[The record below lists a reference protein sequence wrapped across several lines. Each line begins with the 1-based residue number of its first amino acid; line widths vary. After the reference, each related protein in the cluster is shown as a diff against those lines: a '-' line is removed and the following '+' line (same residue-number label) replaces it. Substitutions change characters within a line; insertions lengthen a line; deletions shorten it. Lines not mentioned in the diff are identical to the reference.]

1 MGFFITFILLITPNK
16 TKNMKLRVLTL
27 IVLLLSSVSFTQET
41 TIEDTNSIEN
51 QFEELYKKSSTY
63 QIYKVISKDKYQRLK
78 LNILDSLKDL
88 KETIAHKESLLLKE
102 KSNIEETKKLLTQT
116 EIDLNISLKKESS
129 IDILGVQLSK
139 TAYNMLLWG
148 IIVLLLSGLS
158 YYIFKF
164 FRSNILT
171 KEAQNNLM
179 DVEKEFEQHRKKTLV
194 REQKLRR
201 KLQDEINK
209 QRNS

>member
-1 MGFFITFILLITPNK
+1 LGFFITFILLITPNK
-16 TKNMKLRVLTL
+16 NKNMKLRVLIL
-27 IVLLLSSVSFTQET
+27 FALLLSSVSFTQET
-41 TIEDTNSIEN
+41 TFEDTNSIEN

-63 QIYKVISKDKYQRLK
+63 QVYKVISKDKYQRLK

-129 IDILGVQLSK
+129 IDILGIKLSK
-139 TAYNMLLWG
+139 VVYNLLLWG
-148 IIVLLLSGLS
+148 IIVLLLLGLS
-158 YYIFKF
+158 YFIFKF
-164 FRSNILT
+164 FKSNVLT
-171 KEAQNNLM
+171 KEAQNNLV
-179 DVEKEFEQHRKKTLV
+179 DVEQEFEQHRKKTLV

>member
-1 MGFFITFILLITPNK
+1 
-16 TKNMKLRVLTL
+16 MKLRVLTL

>member
-27 IVLLLSSVSFTQET
+27 IILLLSSVSFTQET

-78 LNILDSLKDL
+78 LNILDSLKNL
-88 KETIAHKESLLLKE
+88 KKIIAHEQSLLLLE
-102 KSNIEETKKLLTQT
+102 KTNIKETKTLLAKA
-116 EIDLNISLKKESS
+116 EIDLNIALKKENS
-129 IDILGVQLSK
+129 IDVLGVQLSK

>member
-1 MGFFITFILLITPNK
+1 
-16 TKNMKLRVLTL
+16 MKLRLLTL
-27 IVLLLSSVSFTQET
+27 IALLLSSVSFTQET
-41 TIEDTNSIEN
+41 TLKDTNSIEN

-78 LNILDSLKDL
+78 LNILDSLKNL
-88 KETIAHKESLLLKE
+88 KETITHKESLLLKE
-102 KSNIEETKKLLTQT
+102 KTNIEETKRLLAKA
-116 EIDLNISLKKESS
+116 EIDLNTALKKENS
-129 IDILGVQLSK
+129 IDVLGIQLSK
-139 TAYNMLLWG
+139 TAYNLLLWS
-148 IIVLLLSGLS
+148 IIVSLLLGLS
-158 YYIFKF
+158 YFIFKF

-171 KEAQNNLM
+171 KEAQNNLL
-179 DVEKEFEQHRKKTLV
+179 DIEEEFEHHRKKTLV

>member
-1 MGFFITFILLITPNK
+1 MGFFITFILLITPHK
-16 TKNMKLRVLTL
+16 TKNMKLRLLTL
-27 IVLLLSSVSFTQET
+27 IALLLSSVSFTQET
-41 TIEDTNSIEN
+41 TLKDTNSIEN

-78 LNILDSLKDL
+78 LNILDSLKNL
-88 KETIAHKESLLLKE
+88 KETITHKESLLLKE
-102 KSNIEETKKLLTQT
+102 KTNIEETKKLLAKA
-116 EIDLNISLKKESS
+116 EIDLNTALKKENS
-129 IDILGVQLSK
+129 IDVLGIQLSK
-139 TAYNMLLWG
+139 TAYNLLLWS
-148 IIVLLLSGLS
+148 IIVSLLLGLS
-158 YYIFKF
+158 YFIFKF

-171 KEAQNNLM
+171 KEAQNNLL
-179 DVEKEFEQHRKKTLV
+179 DIEEEFEQHRKKTLV

>member
-1 MGFFITFILLITPNK
+1 
-16 TKNMKLRVLTL
+16 MKLRLLTL
-27 IVLLLSSVSFTQET
+27 IALLLSSVAFTQET
-41 TIEDTNSIEN
+41 TLEDTNSIEN

-78 LNILDSLKDL
+78 LNILDSLKNL
-88 KETIAHKESLLLKE
+88 KKIIAHEQSLLLRE
-102 KSNIEETKKLLTQT
+102 KTNINETKTLLAKA
-116 EIDLNISLKKESS
+116 EIDLNIALKKENS
-129 IDILGVQLSK
+129 IDVLGVQLSK